1 MGLGPEEDPLALRDG
16 DAAGHGGIAEGPG
29 GVGCNTI
36 KPMSDFKP
44 RPGTFRPYL
53 EYTNREKP
61 ARPSPITLLE
71 ILARQDRPTLPL
83 FELQTLSGMEPSP
96 YGEALK
102 SLRDAGY
109 IAIEGEAPEQV
120 VRLTGGGSAVVLLA
134 RPAYPLAP
142 LTPAQVTGAI
152 ASSAVAVSPTALLV
166 PGTGPAGALPTFTL
180 AGAISSVAQVQVQAG
195 ATSSVVNL
203 DAELVP
209 R

>member
-1 MGLGPEEDPLALRDG
+1 
-16 DAAGHGGIAEGPG
+16 
-29 GVGCNTI
+29 
-36 KPMSDFKP
+36 MSGFKP

-61 ARPSPITLLE
+61 ARASPITLLE
-71 ILARQDRPTLPL
+71 ILARQDRAAQYCREGWPSLPL

-109 IAIEGEAPEQV
+109 IAIKGEAPEQV
-120 VRLTGGGSAVVLLA
+120 VRLSASGSAVVLLA
-134 RPAYPLAP
+134 RLAYPMAP

-152 ASSAVAVSPTALLV
+152 ASSAVAVSPMALLV

-203 DAELVP
+203 DVELVP